1 MRELPKSDKV
11 HAKKPRASIIVTRGM
26 FESDSLETGN
36 KIMTWLL
43 SLLCSIVLEVLPCA
57 GSFWEVGLP
66 GYFQVTLLNDGLR
79 KLALP
84 LRQVQVLGLLVVGGV
99 TWLAV
104 AHELWI
110 QVHQNYCSLRCGSS
124 DLQSAGYS
132 ISLAPR
138 VGSLEKSPK
147 LLHRVCSMNED

>member
-57 GSFWEVGLP
+57 GSF
-66 GYFQVTLLNDGLR
+66 
-79 KLALP
+79 
-84 LRQVQVLGLLVVGGV
+84 
-99 TWLAV
+99 
-104 AHELWI
+104 
-110 QVHQNYCSLRCGSS
+110 
-124 DLQSAGYS
+124 
-132 ISLAPR
+132 
-138 VGSLEKSPK
+138 
-147 LLHRVCSMNED
+147 